1 MKKFV
6 ALIISA
12 IMCCSLFSGCGN
24 QSELDSLR
32 EENSSLRAKL
42 ENNSA
47 KSDSYVESKLEESE
61 ESSSTFSQPETS
73 EPAALSKYEKYVKE
87 NNIILDNYDVQY
99 DMGNNLNTQ
108 FTLEGVAELSDYYNY
123 GFDKDMEKD
132 YFCVCVTPS
141 NGKYS
146 NRWYIYCYRTAFKPF
161 FDDLKKGECN
171 VLMVAYIPSKRYKS
185 GQNNMAMLDYVTWG
199 KKRS

>member
-42 ENNSA
+42 EKNSA

-73 EPAALSKYEKYVKE
+73 EPSALSKYEKYVKE

-108 FTLEGVAELSDYYNY
+108 YFFEESGYADYI
-123 GFDKDMEKD
+123 GALHIHKLFHLGKL
-132 YFCVCVTPS
+132 
-141 NGKYS
+141 NGYLF
-146 NRWYIYCYRTAFKPF
+146 A
-161 FDDLKKGECN
+161 L
-171 VLMVAYIPSKRYKS
+171 
-185 GQNNMAMLDYVTWG
+185 
-199 KKRS
+199 